1 MKTINNLYIRF
12 LVYFLV
18 WNIYLSFMSSYAP
31 LGVDWLDWHGQR
43 LFNFSEYLNL
53 NGYFLNYGFS
63 IMSTCEGCLLDAEL
77 WKNKIYYTITFISH
91 LPAVLLND
99 FYGEFFFKNYGHFI
113 DKIIIFFTGVIL
125 VETLILFSK
134 KYNKFDY
141 YNLRSIIIFI
151 FFIINPWT
159 YKMILAYWYII
170 YFILFFLI
178 GHLMLLKEKNN
189 LAYLFFFLA
198 SCFDYQSAAGVCLL
212 YVIILI
218 YHLNIRKIPIT
229 EYFSINRNKNFIE
242 YKIII
247 SFLIPILFF
256 FILRSL
262 ALNEIDNVNSHLLTR
277 IGISG
282 DDFHNGGILGSL
294 QFLGGNRI
302 THCLINYGTEFD
314 TLDLNQKIYL
324 FNCSLSILSMFLL
337 SIISMVGV
345 YYFYIKERLFFNR
358 IILPFIF
365 VLLSY
370 TLILQQSSSVH
381 LMGYSYFFSII
392 FSLGIS
398 NLIIKIFKFYKFSL
412 ISIIFSLPILAGIII
427 LCLRV
432 NMLTGING

>member
-18 WNIYLSFMSSYAP
+18 WNIYLTFMSSYAP

-262 ALNEIDNVNSHLLTR
+262 ALNEIDNVNSHFLTR

-282 DDFHNGGILGSL
+282 DDVHNGGILGSL

-302 THCLINYGTEFD
+302 TNCLINYSTEFD
-314 TLDLNQKIYL
+314 KLDLNQKIYL
-324 FNCSLSILSMFLL
+324 FNCSLSILSMSLL

-365 VLLSY
+365 VMLSY

-392 FSLGIS
+392 FSLGLS

>member
-212 YVIILI
+212 YVIIFI

-337 SIISMVGV
+337 SIISMIGV

-432 NMLTGING
+432 NMLTSING

>member
-1 MKTINNLYIRF
+1 
-12 LVYFLV
+12 
-18 WNIYLSFMSSYAP
+18 MSSYAP

-63 IMSTCEGCLLDAEL
+63 IMSTCEGCLLDVEL
-77 WKNKIYYTITFISH
+77 WKNKIYHTITFISH

-141 YNLRSIIIFI
+141 YNLRSIMIFI
-151 FFIINPWT
+151 FFTINPWT

-178 GHLMLLKEKNN
+178 GHLMLLREKNK

-198 SCFDYQSAAGVCLL
+198 SCFDYQSAAGVCFL
-212 YVIILI
+212 YIIILI
-218 YHLNIRKIPIT
+218 YHLNIRKITIS
-229 EYFSINRNKNFIE
+229 EYFSTNRNKDFVE

-247 SFLIPILFF
+247 SFLIPVIFF
-256 FILRSL
+256 FVLRSL
-262 ALNEIDNVNSHLLTR
+262 ALNEIDNVDSHFLSR

-282 DDFHNGGILGSL
+282 DDLHNGGILGSL

-302 THCLINYGTEFD
+302 TLCLINYGTEFD

-324 FNCSLSILSMFLL
+324 FNCSLSIFSMFLV
-337 SIISMVGV
+337 SIISLIGL
-345 YYFYIKERLFFNR
+345 YFFYKKERIFFNR
-358 IILPFIF
+358 IILPLTFL
-365 VLLSY
+365 LLSY
-370 TLILQQSSSVH
+370 TLVLQQSSSVH
-381 LMGYSYFFSII
+381 LMGYSYFFSLL
-392 FSLGIS
+392 FALGIS
-398 NLIIKIFKFYKFSL
+398 NLIIYLIKKFNYSL
-412 ISIIFSLPILAGIII
+412 ISICFSFPLITGLII

-432 NMLTGING
+432 NMLTGPNG

>member
-1 MKTINNLYIRF
+1 MFF
-12 LVYFLV
+12 LLC
-18 WNIYLSFMSSYAP
+18 
-31 LGVDWLDWHGQR
+31 
-43 LFNFSEYLNL
+43 
-53 NGYFLNYGFS
+53 
-63 IMSTCEGCLLDAEL
+63 TCEGCLLDAEL

-141 YNLRSIIIFI
+141 YNLRSIIIIIIFI
-151 FFIINPWT
+151 KNPWT

-345 YYFYIKERLFFNR
+345 YYFYIKERLFFN
-358 IILPFIF
+358 
-365 VLLSY
+365 
-370 TLILQQSSSVH
+370 
-381 LMGYSYFFSII
+381 
-392 FSLGIS
+392 
-398 NLIIKIFKFYKFSL
+398 
-412 ISIIFSLPILAGIII
+412 
-427 LCLRV
+427 
-432 NMLTGING
+432 